1 MHRIMLQWEYKMEYK
16 IKKGVPMMDE
26 NEIWSIPPYTEDDEE
41 EDKKMLQEPMT
52 EHEMEEYLSF
62 FQKP

>member
-1 MHRIMLQWEYKMEYK
+1 
-16 IKKGVPMMDE
+16 MMDE